1 MEILGNTLL
10 HRTHV
15 SSAVKDRK
23 GAGVTPAWCLDVS
36 LSMCASVTNRRVS
49 WVKSRGS
56 WVKSCKHSLASSQI
70 LYVFELRLEIVT

>member
-56 WVKSCKHSLASSQI
+56 WVTRIRMRIRMAD
-70 LYVFELRLEIVT
+70 TDGGW